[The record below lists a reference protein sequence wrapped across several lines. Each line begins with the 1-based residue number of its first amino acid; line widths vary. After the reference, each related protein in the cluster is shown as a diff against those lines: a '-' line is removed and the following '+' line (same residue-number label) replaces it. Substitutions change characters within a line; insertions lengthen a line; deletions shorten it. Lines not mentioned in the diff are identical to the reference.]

1 MDVESIPKEQAFP
14 GDIIALAE
22 EYIPGRNSTDENG
35 EIVSNVFGK
44 IVRDDQELNISVKPY
59 RERRRYTET
68 TLHMPECLKL
78 TREEHP

>member
-59 RERRRYTET
+59 RERQTIHRNDKRRTSGKS
-68 TLHMPECLKL
+68 PS
-78 TREEHP
+78 